1 MLDTKQKNDIKFMIG
16 IVLFMILSVVV
27 YFEKRLDIMNTTV
40 YAFSYRHGLV
50 ARGVLG
56 TFLEIWDKYSPVDLM
71 SYHTIYQI
79 SEAATLVYFVM
90 LLWMTG
96 TILKHCRDHE
106 IEAKILLGCLM
117 IFAVPMFL
125 TSDNFGRLDVYLMI
139 IMLFCMILILEEKF
153 EVLILPSVALAAL
166 IHEGFVFMNL
176 NIILVLLFYKLL
188 TKQEKKEKVKYIA
201 LLVLTFT
208 IPSIFFLYFE
218 FFSHRFGTD
227 VYQETIALAKKLSV
241 DGKTYH
247 KQVVM
252 HEIMGMDIAGMEKK
266 HHRWNREDTPIF
278 LVLFSPYIILAVKFF
293 YSYVKKC
300 HTKVDK
306 WLALSFLIA
315 PLTLLPEII
324 LKVDYG
330 RYMFAICFYYIVMT
344 LCYISMQEKNMLETV
359 NQWKNIL
366 LQHKIWS
373 VAGVC
378 YLFMFVPFRGYR
390 ICDLVTG
397 IVSRLFGN

>member
-1 MLDTKQKNDIKFMIG
+1 
-16 IVLFMILSVVV
+16 
-27 YFEKRLDIMNTTV
+27 MNTTV

-306 WLALSFLIA
+306 WLAMSFLIA

>member
-1 MLDTKQKNDIKFMIG
+1 MLETKQKNDIKFMIG
-16 IVLFMILSVVV
+16 MVLFMIVSVVI
-27 YFEKRLDIMNTTV
+27 YFEKQLDIMNTTV

-56 TFLEIWDKYSPVDLM
+56 TFLEIWDAHSSVDLM
-71 SYHTIYQI
+71 SYHTIYQM
-79 SEAATLVYFVM
+79 SEAATILYFFM
-90 LLWMTG
+90 LLWLAWV
-96 TILKHCRDHE
+96 ILQHCQNHE
-106 IEAKILLGCLM
+106 LETKLFLGCLM

-139 IMLFCMILILEEKF
+139 ITIFCVILILEEKF
-153 EVLILPSVALAAL
+153 EALILPAVVLAAL

-176 NIILVLLFYKLL
+176 NIILVLLFYKVL

-201 LLVLTFT
+201 LLVLTFA

-218 FFSHRFGTD
+218 FFSHHFGTD
-227 VYQETIALAKKLSV
+227 VYQETIIVAKKLSV

-252 HEIMGMDIAGMEKK
+252 HEIMGMDIAGMEQK

-300 HTKVDK
+300 YTKVDK
-306 WLALSFLIA
+306 WLATAFLIA

-330 RYMFAICFYYIVMT
+330 RYMFAICFYYIAMI

-359 NQWKNIL
+359 EMFREVMMK
-366 LQHKIWS
+366 HK
-373 VAGVC
+373 VATAIGIC
-378 YLFMFVPFRGYR
+378 YLFAFVPFRGYR
-390 ICDLVTG
+390 ICNLVTH
-397 IVSRLFGN
+397 IVSRIFGN

>member
-27 YFEKRLDIMNTTV
+27 YFEKRLDIMNTTE

-56 TFLEIWDKYSPVDLM
+56 TFLEIWDTYSPVDLM

-79 SEAATLVYFVM
+79 SEAATLVYFIM
-90 LLWMTG
+90 LLWLIG
-96 TILKHCRDHE
+96 TILKHCQNHE
-106 IEAKILLGCLM
+106 IETKILLGCLM

-139 IMLFCMILILEEKF
+139 ITIFCIILILEEKF
-153 EVLILPSVALAAL
+153 EVLILPAVALAAL

-176 NIILVLLFYKLL
+176 NIILVLLFYKAL
-188 TKQEKKEKVKYIA
+188 TQQGKKEKVKYIA
-201 LLVLTFT
+201 LLVLTFA
-208 IPSIFFLYFE
+208 IPSVFFLYFE
-218 FFSHRFGTD
+218 FFSHHFGRD
-227 VYQETIALAKKLSV
+227 VYIETIALAKKLSV

-247 KQVVM
+247 KQVIM
-252 HEIMGMDIAGMEKK
+252 HEIMGIDIAGMEKK

-278 LVLFSPYIILAVKFF
+278 LVLFLPYIILAVKFF

-300 HTKVDK
+300 HTKIDK
-306 WLALSFLIA
+306 WLATAFLIA

-359 NQWKNIL
+359 GVFREALMK
-366 LQHKIWS
+366 HK
-373 VAGVC
+373 VAMTMGIC
-378 YLFMFVPFRGYR
+378 YLLAFVPFRGYR
-390 ICDLVTG
+390 ICNLVTY
-397 IVSRLFGN
+397 IVSWIFGN

>member
-153 EVLILPSVALAAL
+153 EVLILPAVALAAL

-208 IPSIFFLYFE
+208 IPSIFFLSFLLTNSIIRYL
-218 FFSHRFGTD
+218 
-227 VYQETIALAKKLSV
+227 IN
-241 DGKTYH
+241 
-247 KQVVM
+247 KQYIVP
-252 HEIMGMDIAGMEKK
+252 ID
-266 HHRWNREDTPIF
+266 IF
-278 LVLFSPYIILAVKFF
+278 LNNY
-293 YSYVKKC
+293 
-300 HTKVDK
+300 
-306 WLALSFLIA
+306 
-315 PLTLLPEII
+315 
-324 LKVDYG
+324 
-330 RYMFAICFYYIVMT
+330 
-344 LCYISMQEKNMLETV
+344 
-359 NQWKNIL
+359 
-366 LQHKIWS
+366 
-373 VAGVC
+373 
-378 YLFMFVPFRGYR
+378 
-390 ICDLVTG
+390 
-397 IVSRLFGN
+397 